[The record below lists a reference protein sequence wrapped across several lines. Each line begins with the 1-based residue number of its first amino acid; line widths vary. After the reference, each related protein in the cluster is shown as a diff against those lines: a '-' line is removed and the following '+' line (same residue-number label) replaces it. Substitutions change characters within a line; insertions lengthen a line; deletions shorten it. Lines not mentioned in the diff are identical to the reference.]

1 MLWVRLVT
9 ELLFDNLNVLKTD
22 LTEAYNTYGSLKNIP
37 AKLDDIVLDYLIYA
51 YVMGVEDVNETF
63 GTNVEVQTDKLEWSV
78 YKKIADKDFRQ
89 RVQEYVDNGGTVED
103 IMRIAETDTTRIY
116 NEGGIDTAIEAGAQY
131 KTWNTMMDDR
141 VRDTHFPLQSIK
153 APIDGYFYTWD
164 NDKAKA
170 PGGFTLPENNVNCR
184 CWLTFS

>member
-1 MLWVRLVT
+1 MAIG
-9 ELLFDNLNVLKTD
+9 LLFDELNVLRTD
-22 LTEAYNTYGSLKNIP
+22 LTEAYNTYGSLKKIP
-37 AKLDDIVLDYLIYA
+37 VKDDLWDIILDYLMLA
-51 YVMGVEDVNETF
+51 YMMGVEDVDEVF
-63 GTNVEVQTDKLEWSV
+63 GTNYAEKVQPEDIERVVFEKV
-78 YKKIADKDFRQ
+78 AGKDFRQ
-89 RVQEYVDNGGTVED
+89 RVNEYVENDGTVED

-116 NEGGIDTAIEAGAQY
+116 NEGGLETAEKAGATQ

-164 NDKAKA
+164 NDKVKA
-170 PGGFTLPENNVNCR
+170 PGGFTMPENNINCR